1 MRQGAIEPQWK
12 DQGAIAPDIPGKHV
26 VSYASGFQLVL
37 IGWHDLTVDPRR
49 ISGRHLKY
57 ALFQPIL
64 SMPICVIGR
73 PTRFLDQGI
82 VSHDLPGN
90 SVGRSRLWI
99 RVLSHIP
106 QRHPRA
112 KQSPL
117 HCGHSCRSDVGGSCR
132 LYFPNADHNPPPSHS
147 LRPGDR
153 RNVQCVSVD
162 CAVAAI

>member
-1 MRQGAIEPQWK
+1 MGL
-12 DQGAIAPDIPGKHV
+12 KHV
-26 VSYASGFQLVL
+26 PRGTVTPRGNRKKPKSLAMRGAAEGAEDARVGERFQLVL

-112 KQSPL
+112 KQSPQ
-117 HCGHSCRSDVGGSCR
+117 GRGGWVQKTY
-132 LYFPNADHNPPPSHS
+132 LYISPYSVA
-147 LRPGDR
+147 LR
-153 RNVQCVSVD
+153 NE
-162 CAVAAI
+162 